1 MNKFSE
7 EISLEG
13 HIIDSWS
20 LPKAWD
26 TIMDL
31 GGTFD
36 VLEIQVGRAK
46 DEVSFARMKVS
57 ADSEGKLESILL
69 ALQSYGAVLA
79 SRDDVSFKPAPADG
93 VLPQDFYSTTHLPTQ
108 VRLGGHWVEVQNT
121 EMDLIIV
128 VSPAYSE
135 ARMIPS
141 ASVCKGEL
149 VVVGHEGIR
158 ILPPQRSRDREIFSF
173 MGSNVSSE
181 HPKRLVIEEIARQM
195 CEIRARGGKVLI
207 VAGPAIV
214 HSGAG
219 PHLAKLIRDGYVQVL
234 FGGNAICTHDVESV
248 LYGTSLGVGL
258 NNGQPVPG
266 GHRNHM
272 AAINA
277 IRSVGSLQKAVDSG
291 LLKEGIMY
299 ECVRNNVDLVLA
311 GSVRDDGPMPDVITD
326 TAVAQVRMRSA
337 LIGVE
342 MVLMIATMLHSIAT
356 GNMLKASVKVVAVD
370 INPAVVTKLA
380 DRGTFQAL
388 GLVTD
393 AELFV
398 RELSSAIASVE
409 QARTT
414 ERATPELAKV
424 EKD

>member
-1 MNKFSE
+1 MTSHSE
-7 EISLEG
+7 EVTLEG
-13 HIIDSWS
+13 HIIDSWT
-20 LPKAWD
+20 LPRAFD
-26 TIMDL
+26 TIMDM

-36 VLEIQVGRAK
+36 VQEIQVGRAK
-46 DEVSFARMKVS
+46 DEVSFARLKVQ
-57 ADSEGKLESILL
+57 ATSEKKLEAILL
-69 ALQSYGAVLA
+69 ALQTHGAVLA
-79 SRDDVSFKPAPADG
+79 SRDDVSYLPAPANG
-93 VLPQDFYSTTHLPTQ
+93 VLPPEFYSTTHLPTQ
-108 VRLGGHWVEVQNT
+108 VRLNGRWISVQNT
-121 EMDLIIV
+121 EMDLAIV

-141 ASVCKGEL
+141 SAICQGEL
-149 VVVGHEGIR
+149 VVVGHEGVR
-158 ILPPQRSRDREIFSF
+158 ILPPQRSREREVFSF

-181 HPKRLVIEEIARQM
+181 HPKRLVIEEIAKQM
-195 CEIRARGGKVLI
+195 REIRSHGGKILI

-219 PHLAKLIRDGYVQVL
+219 PYLAKMIRDGYVQVL
-234 FGGNAICTHDVESV
+234 FGGNAIATHDVESI
-248 LYGTSLGVGL
+248 LFGTSLGVCL
-258 NNGQPVPG
+258 SNGRPVPG

-277 IRSVGSLQKAVDSG
+277 VRTVGSLRNAVESG

-299 ECVRNNVDLVLA
+299 ECVKNNVELVLA

-326 TAVAQVRMRSA
+326 TAKAQVAMRTA
-337 LIGVE
+337 IEGVE
-342 MVLMIATMLHSIAT
+342 MALMISTMLHSIAT
-356 GNMLKASVKVVAVD
+356 GNMLSAAVKVVAVD

-398 RELSSAIASVE
+398 RELSNAIESGEKQEA
-409 QARTT
+409 
-414 ERATPELAKV
+414 PELL
-424 EKD
+424 ETETM

>member
-1 MNKFSE
+1 MNSFSE
-7 EISLEG
+7 EVTLEG
-13 HIIDSWS
+13 HIIDSWT
-20 LPKAWD
+20 LPRAFD
-26 TIMDL
+26 TIMDM

-36 VLEIQVGRAK
+36 VEEIQVGRAK
-46 DEVSFARMKVS
+46 DQVSFARLKVH
-57 ADSEGKLESILL
+57 ADSERKLESILL
-69 ALQSYGAVLA
+69 ALQSFGAILA
-79 SRDDVSFKPAPADG
+79 SRDDVAFKPAPANG
-93 VLPQDFYSTTHLPTQ
+93 VLPPDFYSTTHLPTQ
-108 VRLGGHWVEVQNT
+108 VRLGGRWVDVQNT

-128 VSPAYSE
+128 ISPAFSE

-141 ASVCKGEL
+141 ASVCQGEL

-158 ILPPQRSRDREIFSF
+158 ILPPQRPREREIFSF

-181 HPKRLVIEEIARQM
+181 HPKRLVIEEIAHQM
-195 CEIRARGGKVLI
+195 REIRARGGKVLI

-219 PHLAKLIRDGYVQVL
+219 PLLAKLIRDGYVQVL

-248 LYGTSLGVGL
+248 LFGTSLGVAL
-258 NNGQPVPG
+258 HNGQPVPG

-272 AAINA
+272 AAINT
-277 IRSVGSLQKAVDSG
+277 IRSVGSLRQAVENG
-291 LLKEGIMY
+291 VLKEGIMY
-299 ECVRNNVDLVLA
+299 ECIKNNVNLVLA

-326 TAVAQVRMRSA
+326 STQAQLRMRAA
-337 LIGVE
+337 LNGVE

-398 RELSSAIASVE
+398 RELSSALATCDE
-409 QARTT
+409 TQAQ
-414 ERATPELAKV
+414 EPVKAAKL
-424 EKD
+424 

>member
-1 MNKFSE
+1 MNSFSE
-7 EISLEG
+7 EVTLEG

-20 LPKAWD
+20 LPRAFD
-26 TIMDL
+26 TIMDM
-31 GGTFD
+31 GGSFD
-36 VLEIQVGRAK
+36 VQEIQVGRAK
-46 DEVSFARMKVS
+46 DEVSFARLKVH
-57 ADSEGKLESILL
+57 AQSEKKLEAILL
-69 ALQSYGAVLA
+69 ELQTFGAILA
-79 SRDDVSFKPAPADG
+79 SRDDVAYEPAPANG
-93 VLPQDFYSTTHLPTQ
+93 VLPKEFYSTTHLPTQ
-108 VRLGGHWVEVQNT
+108 VRLNGRWTDVKNT
-121 EMDLIIV
+121 EMDLVIV
-128 VSPAYSE
+128 VNPAYSE

-141 ASVCKGEL
+141 AAVVQGEL
-149 VVVGHEGIR
+149 VVVGHDGIR
-158 ILPPQRSRDREIFSF
+158 ILPPQRSREREVFSF

-181 HPKRLVIEEIARQM
+181 HPKRLVIEEIANQM
-195 CEIRARGGKVLI
+195 REIRGRGGKILI

-234 FGGNAICTHDVESV
+234 FGGNAIATHDVESV
-248 LYGTSLGVGL
+248 LFGTSLGVAL
-258 NNGQPVPG
+258 HNGRPVPG

-272 AAINA
+272 AAINT
-277 IRSVGSLQKAVDSG
+277 IRGVGSLRKAVDTG
-291 LLKEGIMY
+291 VLKEGVMY
-299 ECVRNNVDLVLA
+299 ECIKNDVELVLA

-326 TAVAQVRMRSA
+326 TAQAQLRMRSA

-398 RELSSAIASVE
+398 RELSSAIATGEKKDAEEAVE
-409 QARTT
+409 
-414 ERATPELAKV
+414 EGS
-424 EKD
+424 

>member
-1 MNKFSE
+1 MNQFSE
-7 EISLEG
+7 EVTLEG
-13 HIIDSWS
+13 HIIDSWT
-20 LPKAWD
+20 LPRAFD
-26 TIMDL
+26 TIMDM

-36 VLEIQVGRAK
+36 VQEIQVGRAK
-46 DEVSFARMKVS
+46 DEVSFARLKVH
-57 ADSEGKLESILL
+57 AKTEKKLESILL
-69 ALQSYGAVLA
+69 ELQSFGAVLA
-79 SRDDVSFKPAPADG
+79 SRDDVAYKPAPANG
-93 VLPQDFYSTTHLPTQ
+93 VLPEDFYSSTHLPTQ
-108 VRLGGHWVEVQNT
+108 VRLNGRWVDVKNT
-121 EMDLIIV
+121 EMDLVIV

-135 ARMIPS
+135 AKMIPS
-141 ASVCKGEL
+141 SAVVQGEL
-149 VVVGHEGIR
+149 VVVGHDGIR
-158 ILPPQRSRDREIFSF
+158 ILPPQRSREREVFSF

-181 HPKRLVIEEIARQM
+181 HPKRLVIEEIAKQM
-195 CEIRARGGKVLI
+195 REIRSHGGKILI

-219 PHLAKLIRDGYVQVL
+219 PQLAKLIRDGYVQVL
-234 FGGNAICTHDVESV
+234 FGGNAIATHDVESI
-248 LYGTSLGVGL
+248 LFGTSLGVALKDGRA
-258 NNGQPVPG
+258 VPG

-277 IRSVGSLQKAVDSG
+277 VRSAGSLREAVESG
-291 LLKEGIMY
+291 VIGQGIMY
-299 ECVRNNVDLVLA
+299 ECIKNNVDLVLA

-326 TAVAQVRMRSA
+326 TAKAQVRMRSA
-337 LIGVE
+337 LVGVE

-398 RELSSAIASVE
+398 RELSSAIDAGENEES
-409 QARTT
+409 
-414 ERATPELAKV
+414 PELTEA
-424 EKD
+424 EKL

>member
-1 MNKFSE
+1 MKTFSE
-7 EISLEG
+7 EVTLEG
-13 HIIDSWS
+13 HIIDSWT
-20 LPKAWD
+20 LPRAFD
-26 TIMDL
+26 AIMDM

-36 VLEIQVGRAK
+36 VEEIQVGRAK
-46 DEVSFARMKVS
+46 DQASFARLKVH
-57 ADSEGKLESILL
+57 ADSERKLENILL
-69 ALQSYGAVLA
+69 ALQSLGATLA
-79 SRDDVSFKPAPADG
+79 SRDDAAYKPAPANG
-93 VLPQDFYSTTHLPTQ
+93 VLPPDFYSTTHLPTQ
-108 VRLGGHWVEVQNT
+108 VRLGGRWVEVQNT

-128 VSPAYSE
+128 VTPESGE
-135 ARMIPS
+135 AHMVPS
-141 ASVCKGEL
+141 ASVRKGEL

-158 ILPPQRSRDREIFSF
+158 IIPPQRPREREVFSF

-181 HPKRLVIEEIARQM
+181 HPKRLVIEEIAREM
-195 CEIRARGGKVLI
+195 REIRARGGKVLI

-219 PHLAKLIRDGYVQVL
+219 PLLARLIREGYVQVL

-248 LYGTSLGVGL
+248 LFGTSLGVAL
-258 NNGQPVPG
+258 HSGQPVPG

-272 AAINA
+272 AAINT
-277 IRSVGSLQKAVDSG
+277 IRGQGSLRRAVESG
-291 LLKEGIMY
+291 VLKEGIMY
-299 ECVRNNVDLVLA
+299 ECIKHNVELVLA

-326 TAVAQVRMRSA
+326 MTQAQLKMRAA
-337 LIGVE
+337 LQGVE
-342 MVLMIATMLHSIAT
+342 MALMIATMLHSIAT

-398 RELSSAIASVE
+398 RELANA
-409 QARTT
+409 
-414 ERATPELAKV
+414 LAALE
-424 EKD
+424 EKEAKQPAKAAKH